1 MNTIDHAQ
9 VLWELKDVS
18 KYFTGISALNG
29 VSVQF
34 QSGEIHALIG
44 ENGSGKSTL
53 IKCISGVHQPECGEI
68 LHNGQPIHITNP
80 IVARKNGVATI
91 FQEFSLIPTLTVAEN
106 IFLGRL
112 PQNGKKL
119 SSVSWTKMRTQALE
133 ILNSLEIAIDPAAVV
148 NTLSVAQQQLVE
160 IAKALS
166 MDATLLIMDEPTAAL
181 GINEIESLHRLTRKL
196 KAEGYG
202 IIYISHRL
210 DEVVDL
216 VDRVTVLKDGK
227 VAGTCSKEEINVK
240 EIVRIMIGS
249 DIENHYPKENNTMD
263 ETIFRANE
271 ISTHNGVHKATFDIR
286 KGEVLGLAGLIGSGR
301 TEIAKA
307 IFGVDL
313 LTGGTMMLN
322 GAPLQVKR
330 PADAISRG
338 IAFVTENRKYDGLF
352 MNFFAGPN
360 ITIVKLKRILNG
372 LMLSMK
378 KEQTAGKDYVNK
390 LKISPL
396 ALEKLVQ
403 YLSGGNQQKVVI
415 ARWMYS
421 EADLFIMDEP
431 TQGIDVQAKVEVYQL
446 INRLTSEGKSVLLI
460 SSDFPELMAM
470 SDRLAVVHNG
480 HIEAI
485 VNANQITRAELMHMT
500 LGNQSISTQSEDE
513 QP

>member
-1 MNTIDHAQ
+1 MTKESAE
-9 VLWELKDVS
+9 VLWELKEVS
-18 KYFTGISALNG
+18 KYFTGIHALNG

-34 QSGEIHALIG
+34 RSGEIHALIG

-53 IKCISGVHQPECGEI
+53 IKCISGVHQPEYGEI
-68 LHNGQPIHITNP
+68 LHNGQKVHIANP
-80 IVARKNGVATI
+80 IVARKHGVATI

-112 PQNGKKL
+112 PQKKGKL
-119 SSVSWTKMRTQALE
+119 SAISWSSMHTQAAE
-133 ILNSLEIAIDPAAVV
+133 ILKSLEIEIDPSAVIH
-148 NTLSVAQQQLVE
+148 TLSVAQQQLVE

-196 KAEGYG
+196 RSEGYG

-227 VAGTCSKEEINVK
+227 VAGTCSKENINVK

-249 DIENHYPKENNTMD
+249 DIANHYPKENNATD
-263 ETIFRANE
+263 EIVFRANE
-271 ISTHNGVHKATFDIR
+271 ISTQNGVHKATFDIR

-307 IFGVDL
+307 MFGID
-313 LTGGTMMLN
+313 MLN
-322 GAPLQVKR
+322 SGSMTLNGKPLRIKK
-330 PADAISRG
+330 PIDAMSKG
-338 IAFVTENRKYDGLF
+338 IALLTENRKSDGLF
-352 MNFFAGPN
+352 MNFSAGPN
-360 ITIVKLKRILNG
+360 ITIVKLKRILSG
-372 LMLSMK
+372 VLLSMK
-378 KEQTAGKDYVNK
+378 KEQAIGRDYVEK
-390 LKISPL
+390 LRISTL
-396 ALEKLVQ
+396 ALDKLVVF
-403 YLSGGNQQKVVI
+403 LSGGNQQKVII
-415 ARWMYS
+415 AKWMYS
-421 EADLFIMDEP
+421 EANLFIMDEP

-470 SDRLAVVHNG
+470 SDRLAIVHNG
-480 HIEAI
+480 HIDAV
-485 VNANQITRAELMHMT
+485 VNAQEITRAELMHIT
-500 LGNQSISTQSEDE
+500 LGNQDISTHPED
-513 QP
+513 